1 MSNKPI
7 TVESCQDVIEEM
19 LALLPH
25 NRRNTTNQIVWERG
39 YLTGL
44 IARMMMEDPRLRI
57 QIERTVNELTV
68 RSRQ

>member
-7 TVESCQDVIEEM
+7 TVESCQAVIEEM

-44 IARMMMEDPRLRI
+44 IARMMMEDPRIRLELERRVEALRSK
-57 QIERTVNELTV
+57 Q
-68 RSRQ
+68 

>member
-7 TVESCQDVIEEM
+7 TVESCQDVIEEI

-44 IARMMMEDPRLRI
+44 FARMMMEDPRIRLELERRVEALRSK
-57 QIERTVNELTV
+57 Q
-68 RSRQ
+68 